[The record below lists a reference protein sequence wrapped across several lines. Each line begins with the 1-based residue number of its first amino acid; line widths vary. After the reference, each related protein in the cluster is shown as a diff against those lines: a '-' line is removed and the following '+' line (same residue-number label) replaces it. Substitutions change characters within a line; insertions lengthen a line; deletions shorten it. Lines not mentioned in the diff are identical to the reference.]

1 MVSATAFN
9 GRGSRP
15 LADFAPEAER
25 SRTNQ
30 AKGPDVERI
39 VSLLPSTTEIAC
51 ALDFQDA
58 LVGRSHECDFPP
70 GVARLPVLTEPKLD
84 SSRPSAEIDRQV
96 KARVRDGLSVYRVDA
111 DRLRELDP
119 AVILTQDQCE
129 VCAVSLSDVE
139 DALNEWM
146 GSRPR
151 LLSLKPATLGDV
163 WRDIQR
169 VAEVLGHPERGES
182 LTADLTHRVSETA
195 ERALRIKERPRVAC
209 VEWIDPLM
217 MAGNWMPE
225 LVSLAGGR
233 NLFGDVGTHS
243 PWTDWKALREA
254 DPDVIV
260 VLPCGFDL
268 ARTRAEMEPLTAQPG
283 WSELRAVRNRRV
295 HLTDGSQY
303 FNRPGP
309 RLVESLEI
317 LAEILHPDE
326 FPPKHRDSAWQS
338 L

>member
-1 MVSATAFN
+1 MRPQARRA
-9 GRGSRP
+9 GSEAKGKP
-15 LADFAPEAER
+15 LHRAESEREGER
-25 SRTNQ
+25 SPET
-30 AKGPDVERI
+30 DVERI

-51 ALDFQDA
+51 ALGFEDA

-84 SSRPSAEIDRQV
+84 ASRPSTEIDRQV
-96 KARVRDGLSVYRVDA
+96 KALVRDGLSVYRVDA

-119 AVILTQDQCE
+119 AVILTQDQCD

-139 DALNEWM
+139 EALGEWM

-151 LLSLKPATLGDV
+151 VLSLKPATLGDV

-169 VAEVLGHPERGES
+169 VAEVLGHPERGKL
-182 LTADLTHRVSETA
+182 LTVDLTDRISETA
-195 ERALRIKERPRVAC
+195 ERALRIAERPRVAC

-217 MAGNWMPE
+217 VAGNWMPE

-233 NLFGDVGTHS
+233 NLFGESGTHS
-243 PWTDWKALREA
+243 PWIHWEALRAA
-254 DPDVIV
+254 DPDVIA

-268 ARTRAEMEPLTAQPG
+268 ARTRSEIEPLTAQPG
-283 WSELRAVRNRRV
+283 WNQLRAVRNRRV
-295 HLTDGSQY
+295 LLTDGNQY

-317 LAEILHPDE
+317 LTEILHPDE
-326 FPPKHRDSAWQS
+326 FPAQHRDTAWQP